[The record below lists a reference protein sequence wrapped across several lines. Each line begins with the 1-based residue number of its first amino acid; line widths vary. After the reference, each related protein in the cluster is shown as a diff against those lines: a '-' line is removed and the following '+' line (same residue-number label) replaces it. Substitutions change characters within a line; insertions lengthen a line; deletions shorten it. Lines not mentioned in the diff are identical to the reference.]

1 MADSRELT
9 MPQFLDLLPSFVNG
23 TANAAVQAQVK
34 HTLAGSSEARAAL
47 AWHEALAEKVIGDV
61 ESVRADIGW
70 AQLQSKVRVTQRA
83 RQPVKAI
90 SIWSRI
96 ESYLP
101 HRWLS
106 APALGGVCAAL
117 LAVVVGQGLLLTRSD
132 AERDYSEVRGM
143 QSADTGTLAAVAA
156 SKYVKV
162 NFKDK
167 ITERDMRFMLVRAGA
182 TIVSGPGQ
190 LGDYVVAVPSAE
202 LDLSMK
208 QFKDSLLTESVLET
222 AAPGAAT
229 NASTAGTTGAA
240 PGKPAQDMTV
250 KSP

>member
-1 MADSRELT
+1 MADSHELT
-9 MPQFLDLLPSFVNG
+9 MQQFLDVLPFYVNG
-23 TANAAVQAQVK
+23 STNAAQQAQIK
-34 HTLAGSSEARAAL
+34 HKLAGSSEARAAL

-61 ESVRADIGW
+61 ESVRADVGW
-70 AQLQSKVRVTQRA
+70 AQLRSKVRATRRA
-83 RQPVKAI
+83 HQPAQVLAL
-90 SIWSRI
+90 WSRI

-106 APALGGVCAAL
+106 APALSGVCAVL
-117 LAVVVGQGLLLTRSD
+117 LAVVVGQGLLLTGAD
-132 AERDYSEVRGM
+132 AERGYSDVRSM
-143 QSADTGTLAAVAA
+143 QSGDTGTPAEAAAN
-156 SKYVKV
+156 KYVKI

-167 ITERDMRFMLVRAGA
+167 ITERDMRLMLVRAGA
-182 TIVSGPGQ
+182 KIVSGPGQ

-222 AAPGAAT
+222 AAPS
-229 NASTAGTTGAA
+229 ASTNAGTTGAA
-240 PGKPAQDMTV
+240 PGKPALDTTV